1 MNQIQADISVQVDLT
16 NPGQFFAC
24 CGLFELADRLWPG
37 AEGWFEAGCF
47 HLVCDGSIEK
57 LIETVIDAELLQ
69 IDPESDTSS
78 PMLLAAPFDLLLDW
92 WHAADSKQLKVW
104 AGSMRSVRIAEAMR
118 AAMASVPELGALFDF
133 AGVVYAPDQP
143 SKKIEPYYFD
153 SRRGQSSQAID
164 IGFAPDALKM
174 KSAAHPAVE
183 FLCLVGLQR
192 FRPAGTKQRRM
203 FVYYIW
209 HDPLPLI
216 VAASVAS
223 GMVRLANIDRFQ
235 FENAFRTDQKK
246 HKSFL
251 PAVPLGVSK

>member
-1 MNQIQADISVQVDLT
+1 MSQIQADISVQVDLT

-37 AEGWFEAGCF
+37 AEGWFSDNLF
-47 HLVCDGSIEK
+47 HIACDGSLVD
-57 LIETVIDAELLQ
+57 LIQSVTDAELVQL
-69 IDPESDTSS
+69 DPNSDTSS

-92 WHAADSKQLKVW
+92 WHQPEGKSLKVW
-104 AGSMRSVRIAEAMR
+104 AGRMGSVRIAQAMR
-118 AAMASVPELGALFDF
+118 ASIKNIPNPESLFEF
-133 AGVVYAPDQP
+133 GGVVYSPDEP
-143 SKKIEPYYFD
+143 SKKVEPYYFD
-153 SRRGQSSQAID
+153 SRRGQSAQAID
-164 IGFAPDALKM
+164 IGFAPDAIKM
-174 KSAAHPAVE
+174 TSAAFPAVE

-192 FRPAGTKQRRM
+192 FRPAETKQRRV
-203 FVYYIW
+203 FVYHVW

-223 GMVRLANIDRFQ
+223 GMVRLANIDRYQ